1 MKKTIL
7 PILSLPFFLFFS
19 CNDSA
24 MDDLAMDIE
33 FTSSPNLGEANT
45 GIYKQKQREINVIG
59 VDYGVLTKESNF
71 RFGTKIHNSKGNVE
85 ILKIIMAITVHHSLR
100 ISLVLD
106 GEPAMKKKVNDSW
119 FAFARAN
126 YSGNCPSFS
135 NERPERV
142 ELFNSKLQLGLIHD
156 NLQLSGREN
165 TFYGLKYGA
174 YLESN
179 NFQQFKPKFTLGL
192 NASF

>member
-7 PILSLPFFLFFS
+7 SILSLPLFLFFS
-19 CNDSA
+19 CNDS
-24 MDDLAMDIE
+24 AMDIE

-45 GIYKQKQREINVIG
+45 GIYKQKQHEINVIG

-71 RFGTKIHNSKGNVE
+71 RFGTKIQNSKGNVE
-85 ILKIIMAITVHHSLR
+85 FVNNWDVHHSPEKFGVGCGA
-100 ISLVLD
+100 SV
-106 GEPAMKKKVNDSW
+106 KKKVNDSW
-119 FAFARAN
+119 FAFFRAN
-126 YSGNCPSFS
+126 YSVDCSTIS
-135 NERPERV
+135 NKKLEEV

-179 NFQQFKPKFTLGL
+179 NFQQLKPKFTLGL

>member
-71 RFGTKIHNSKGNVE
+71 RFGIKSQYNQGDIENYHGYNF
-85 ILKIIMAITVHHSLR
+85 HHS
-100 ISLVLD
+100 SNKF
-106 GEPAMKKKVNDSW
+106 GFGWGATMKKKVNDSW